1 MSIITKNITT
11 MTVTELIEKLNQI
24 QQDLDIELDDGN
36 LDFDIQEQIC

>member
-11 MTVTELIEKLNQI
+11 MTVAELIEKLNQI